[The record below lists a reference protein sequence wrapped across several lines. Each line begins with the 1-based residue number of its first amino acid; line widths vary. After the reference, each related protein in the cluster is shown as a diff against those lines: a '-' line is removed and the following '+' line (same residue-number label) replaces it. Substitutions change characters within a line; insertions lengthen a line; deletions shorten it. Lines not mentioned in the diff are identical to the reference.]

1 MPGREYARYV
11 ALGDS
16 QTEGLGDPDD
26 AGRPRGWADRL
37 AAGHL
42 APHHPGLL
50 YANLAVRGRLAGQVR
65 DEQLAAALALRP
77 DLATVVAGVNDLL
90 RPRFDADEVAG
101 HLEAMFA
108 ALTAQGA
115 RVATL
120 TFPDVARITP
130 LARPLAPRV
139 TALNDRI
146 RRAARRH
153 GVVVAETT
161 RHPVV
166 TDPRLWSPDRLH
178 AGPLGHER
186 IAAAVA
192 HALGLPGSDDSWTH
206 PLPPPASSVAS
217 AAWRSAAAEARWAA
231 AFLGP
236 WLVRRLRG
244 RSSGDGRTA
253 KRPALLPVA
262 HLPAGLATVDGKNG
276 KNAHPKSP

>member
-1 MPGREYARYV
+1 MTGTEPRFLRYV

-16 QTEGLGDPDD
+16 QTEGLGDGDD
-26 AGRPRGWADRL
+26 TTGLRGWADRL
-37 AAGHL
+37 AERL
-42 APHHPGLL
+42 APHNPGLR

-65 DEQLAAALALRP
+65 NEQLGPALDLGP

-108 ALTAQGA
+108 ALTAKGA
-115 RVATL
+115 LVVTL
-120 TFPDVARITP
+120 TFPDLARITP
-130 LARPLAPRV
+130 LARPFAPRV

-146 RRAARRH
+146 RQAARRH
-153 GVVVAETT
+153 GVVVAETGH
-161 RHPVV
+161 HPVV
-166 TDPRLWSPDRLH
+166 TDPRLWSADRLH

-192 HALGLPGSDDSWTH
+192 HALDLPGSDLSWTH
-206 PLPPPASSVAS
+206 PLPPAGT
-217 AAWRSAAAEARWAA
+217 AAPTGRHAVAAELRWVA

-236 WLVRRLRG
+236 WLRRRVRG

-253 KRPALLPVA
+253 KRPHPLPVA
-262 HLPAGLATVDGKNG
+262 TPGPARGAAPPTGH
-276 KNAHPKSP
+276 A